1 MGSRLRVSNRN
12 FATSAYKDDH
22 FSLSLLDFRANSRLI
37 IPRGEKYRG
46 GGNTLSLSVSVSLLL
61 SKLSRANAGS
71 FREAVGNLPRG
82 ESAMIKLSLYGN
94 YAKHGNTARC
104 IQRNAHSPA
113 ATIPSLSP
121 SLSLSFSSFLST
133 LAFPHARRLQV
144 NNNCVDKKLL
154 QTQQRETEMNDVGRR
169 GGGERGVNSKQVG
182 RRDGGRR

>member
-121 SLSLSFSSFLST
+121 SLSLSLSPLSFPRSLFPT
-133 LAFPHARRLQV
+133 LV
-144 NNNCVDKKLL
+144 GSKLIIIA
-154 QTQQRETEMNDVGRR
+154 
-169 GGGERGVNSKQVG
+169 
-182 RRDGGRR
+182 

>member
-121 SLSLSFSSFLST
+121 SLSLSPLSFPRSLFPT
-133 LAFPHARRLQV
+133 LV
-144 NNNCVDKKLL
+144 GSKLIIIA
-154 QTQQRETEMNDVGRR
+154 
-169 GGGERGVNSKQVG
+169 
-182 RRDGGRR
+182 

>member
-121 SLSLSFSSFLST
+121 SLSLSLFL
-133 LAFPHARRLQV
+133 LFPFHARFSPR
-144 NNNCVDKKLL
+144 
-154 QTQQRETEMNDVGRR
+154 
-169 GGGERGVNSKQVG
+169 SSAPS
-182 RRDGGRR
+182 

>member
-121 SLSLSFSSFLST
+121 SLSLSL
-133 LAFPHARRLQV
+133 FPFHARFSPR
-144 NNNCVDKKLL
+144 
-154 QTQQRETEMNDVGRR
+154 
-169 GGGERGVNSKQVG
+169 SSAPS
-182 RRDGGRR
+182 

>member
-22 FSLSLLDFRANSRLI
+22 FSLSLFDFRANSRLI

-46 GGNTLSLSVSVSLLL
+46 GGNTLSLSVSVSSLL

-121 SLSLSFSSFLST
+121 SLSLSPLSFPRSLFPT
-133 LAFPHARRLQV
+133 LV
-144 NNNCVDKKLL
+144 GSKLIIIA
-154 QTQQRETEMNDVGRR
+154 
-169 GGGERGVNSKQVG
+169 
-182 RRDGGRR
+182 